1 MAVEL
6 FFLSIARGLNPW
18 AIDKKK
24 AGTYSLTRSFYEGT
38 RPEDFKK
45 ELKIIK
51 IKARVILEHSS
62 PIVEFK
68 F

>member
-6 FFLSIARGLNPW
+6 FFDLVFLR
-18 AIDKKK
+18 DQKKRERT
-24 AGTYSLTRSFYEGT
+24 A
-38 RPEDFKK
+38 RPEVFTEGHAQKILKK
-45 ELKIIK
+45 ELKILK

-62 PIVEFK
+62 PIVELK